1 MADATPELLDSKF
14 ATKADIVALKGDIAL
29 LRTEMAALEQ
39 RVMTF
44 IDTMTLRLTGAHGR
58 ADRGRRCRPRPDH
71 QTLADSGGAAAGRVG
86 ARLRPAAGRATYKRM
101 KAVMRAADRVGTRVG
116 RTANYVGTRVGKT
129 ANRVG
134 ARVGEWATNG
144 TGGIVAATF
153 LQAFDWAYG
162 RAIDGLPGF
171 DGAAELADK
180 FAARHGSP
188 DAAIKALILSQTGL
202 AGSAGFLTGIGGFVS
217 LPVAIPANL
226 ASALYIQVRMIA
238 AIAQLRGYDIR
249 TPEVRGLVLA
259 CLTGSKAADTL
270 KNAGARLGVRVTRD
284 VAGWVSPALLKKA
297 ERVAGVS
304 ATALAGAGNAAKMSR
319 VVPVV
324 GGVVAGGVDAA
335 MTQLLGRAAD
345 RVFRPKPAIEP
356 PATAVPPPAKPVLTH
371 SKSG

>member
-1 MADATPELLDSKF
+1 
-14 ATKADIVALKGDIAL
+14 
-29 LRTEMAALEQ
+29 
-39 RVMTF
+39 
-44 IDTMTLRLTGAHGR
+44 
-58 ADRGRRCRPRPDH
+58 
-71 QTLADSGGAAAGRVG
+71 
-86 ARLRPAAGRATYKRM
+86 M
-101 KAVMRAADRVGTRVG
+101 KAVMRVANRVGSG
-116 RTANYVGTRVGKT
+116 IGKT

-134 ARVGEWATNG
+134 TGVGKAANQAGARVGEWAASG
-144 TGGIVAATF
+144 TGSIVAATF

-171 DGAAELADK
+171 DGAAELAEK
-180 FAARHGSP
+180 FAGRHGSP
-188 DAAIKALILSQTGL
+188 DAAVKALILSQTAL
-202 AGSAGFLTGIGGFVS
+202 AGCAGLLTGIGGFVS

-226 ASALYIQVRMIA
+226 ASALYIQVRLIA
-238 AIAQLRGYDIR
+238 AIAHLRGYDIR
-249 TPEVRGLVLA
+249 TPEVRALVLA

-297 ERVAGVS
+297 ERAAGVS
-304 ATALAGAGNAAKMSR
+304 ATALAGAGNVAKISK

-356 PATAVPPPAKPVLTH
+356 PARPQIAGPPPPDDISDQPSPPRHRHGPKPAPPV
-371 SKSG
+371 